1 MSKIIAI
8 EGVCCSGKSTLV
20 RNLGSVG
27 FGVVKEYDEYAN
39 GQFPKLAANQKDL
52 VKNTEFFIELE
63 RRRFQDNLTTITSHQ
78 TLILDRS
85 FITCCAFDYAAFI
98 GKKLS
103 QCQRM
108 VENMWR
114 EEKEKI
120 NPDIVILL
128 DVSQENFS
136 KRLKKSGKTL
146 TPLLR
151 NQKFNKDFNYYLRK
165 TPVSWGVE
173 MFVINTNNLSASQ
186 VIEQVFQL
194 L

>member
-8 EGVCCSGKSTLV
+8 EGVCCSGKSTLA
-20 RNLGSVG
+20 RNLGSRG

-39 GQFPKLAANQKDL
+39 SQFPELAANQEDL
-52 VKNTEFFIELE
+52 VENTKFFIELE
-63 RRRFQDNLTTITSHQ
+63 RRRFRDSLITIANHQ
-78 TLILDRS
+78 VLILDRS
-85 FITCCAFDYAAFI
+85 FITCCAFDYAAFA
-98 GKKLS
+98 GTELS
-103 QCQRM
+103 QCQHV
-108 VENMWR
+108 VEDMWR

-128 DVSQENFS
+128 EISHENFL

-151 NQKFNKDFNYYLRK
+151 NQRFNRDFNYYLRK
-165 TPVSWGVE
+165 VPTSWGIE
-173 MFVINTNNLSASQ
+173 TFVINTNDLDASR
-186 VIEQVFQL
+186 VIQQVFQL